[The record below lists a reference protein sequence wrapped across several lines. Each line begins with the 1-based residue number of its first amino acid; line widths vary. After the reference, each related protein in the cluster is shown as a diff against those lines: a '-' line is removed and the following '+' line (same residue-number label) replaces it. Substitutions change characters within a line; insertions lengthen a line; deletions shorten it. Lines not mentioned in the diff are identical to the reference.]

1 MSRTKKNSFNN
12 VNSFPIYVINLEDRV
27 DRFQESSL
35 EARRCG
41 IEVKFISAIDSHS
54 LSVQKET
61 FLTPQ
66 ATACW
71 LSHLKAMQEL
81 TDSGHD
87 FGLILEDDFTVKRI
101 SKFKSTI
108 ENTNM
113 NQWDLIQIGFLN
125 IGIRSRIDTLFANL
139 ENLLFYILAKLVK
152 KFSWVSDSIGDR
164 LRVKRAED
172 VPWGYVPDDLRAG
185 AHAYL
190 ITSKMAETLLKD
202 YRNQNVLTADG
213 FLIATNWTRPFRTL
227 RLKKSLVG
235 QTNSISSIKV

>member
-1 MSRTKKNSFNN
+1 MK
-12 VNSFPIYVINLEDRV
+12 
-27 DRFQESSL
+27 
-35 EARRCG
+35 
-41 IEVKFISAIDSHS
+41 
-54 LSVQKET
+54 
-61 FLTPQ
+61 
-66 ATACW
+66 
-71 LSHLKAMQEL
+71 
-81 TDSGHD
+81 
-87 FGLILEDDFTVKRI
+87 
-101 SKFKSTI
+101 
-108 ENTNM
+108 
-113 NQWDLIQIGFLN
+113 QWDLIQIGFLN

-139 ENLLFYILAKLVK
+139 ESLLFYILARLSKR
-152 KFSWVSDSIGDR
+152 FSWISDSIGDR